1 MPYAWDQ
8 HVLSYATGPA
18 GLGVLIAV
26 RPERL
31 PIEDAKGK
39 ATGDEVIIW
48 YDHDHQRAFDL
59 KTVDRDDFAA
69 FDFTDNLD
77 RKFKLRP
84 MDLDAYNRKV
94 KPKLVDAQSFKN
106 ETDLRRFFT
115 EEIYR
120 YPME

>member
-1 MPYAWDQ
+1 MSYDFKK

-18 GLGVLIAV
+18 GTGVLIAV
-26 RPERL
+26 RPDRL

-39 ATGDEVIIW
+39 PTGDEVIVW
-48 YDHDHQRAFDL
+48 FDHDHQRAFDL
-59 KTVDRDDFAA
+59 KSVQRDDFAA
-69 FDFTDNLD
+69 FDFTDTMG

-84 MDLDAYNRKV
+84 MDLDTYNRRV
-94 KPKLVDAQSFKN
+94 KPKLVDARSFKN

-115 EEIYR
+115 EEIYQ